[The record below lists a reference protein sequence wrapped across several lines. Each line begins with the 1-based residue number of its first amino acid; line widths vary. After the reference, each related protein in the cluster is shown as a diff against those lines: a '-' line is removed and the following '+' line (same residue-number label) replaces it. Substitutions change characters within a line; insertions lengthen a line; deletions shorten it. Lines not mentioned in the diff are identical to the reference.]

1 MKKLFISVPMKGRT
15 EEEIKAS
22 IQKMKKVAEIYE
34 GEELELIDSYV
45 EDNPPKGNNQAI
57 WFLGE
62 SLKKLAQADVFMGI
76 CESYDWNGCC
86 IERETA
92 DKYGIK
98 AYTIPVKYVI
108 DDYNALL
115 NRLHP
120 VCGDAIPTF

>member
-1 MKKLFISVPMKGRT
+1 MAGSWWRN
-15 EEEIKAS
+15 A
-22 IQKMKKVAEIYE
+22 
-34 GEELELIDSYV
+34 ELIDSYV
-45 EDNPPKGNNQAI
+45 ENNPPKGNKEAV
-57 WFLGE
+57 WYLGE

-98 AYTIPVKYVI
+98 AYAIPVRYVI

-115 NRLHP
+115 RRLHP
-120 VCGDAIPTF
+120 LCNDAMPTS